1 MSFKFL
7 QFVLTIAIFLNA
19 AQVASAEEKGE
30 AAPIVP
36 VEAAGEPLAAP
47 ETPSEATPAS
57 AAPEAPAATPEPEQ
71 DPVTHS
77 RILPVKI
84 KPMQEG
90 ADGVSKAAP
99 NIQPEEA
106 EAVDSDTLALY
117 ADQASGSYGDK
128 LWQGMSRN
136 EIVTAIKSI
145 PVSKNS
151 SAQREIALRM
161 ILSKSQV
168 PLSQSEPK
176 SPDIF
181 IARLTKL
188 VELGAFK
195 EALSIYEKLQNPPAI
210 EEAAL
215 AGMLAFIANGQIA
228 VACLEQKALDEKFEK
243 KDPFWAQFGKFCQA
257 YIENTSDNADPA
269 QALMTA
275 SLKFAQSEK
284 ITPPSKFEDLNNLS
298 AVELLTLSKSGILD
312 QGKWNVGTASNLE
325 PRVVSFLLNLDPISS
340 AQKLSLATVA
350 VEHGIL
356 TPAQLGEIYT
366 ALSGSKLAAPW
377 AEIIDSY
384 AKIQDGKTVIPN
396 AKLKT
401 LLGLVAQDSLM
412 TSALLPLADALMAIQ
427 ASDDL
432 SQAQAASGLRVLIK
446 SGKTPEPFWVSKA
459 FKILE
464 PAAAEESAFASL
476 LKVWGESEISTAE
489 NEKEP
494 KTAKADPKREISKE
508 MAYSLVLKDFIA
520 AEAGDKSGQKGS
532 YDNFFSLTVSGNYV
546 MPSDVLTEDLKRA
559 AQAKHLGKVLLSGLK
574 VLNGQKMDNLHPKVV
589 YQVLK
594 AYKTAGLSEETESLA
609 YETLLGLTT
618 EKKEN

>member
-19 AQVASAEEKGE
+19 AQIASAEEKGG

-57 AAPEAPAATPEPEQ
+57 AAPEAAAAHEPEQ

-106 EAVDSDTLALY
+106 EAVDPDILALY

-168 PLSQSEPK
+168 PLSQSESK

-195 EALSIYEKLQNPPAI
+195 EALSIYEKLQNPPAN

-257 YIENTSDNADPA
+257 YIENTSDTSDPA

-275 SLKFAQSEK
+275 SLRFAQSEK

-325 PRVVSFLLNLDPISS
+325 PRVVSFLLNLDPISA
-340 AQKLSLATVA
+340 AQKLSLATIA

-356 TPAQLGEIYT
+356 TSAQLGEIYT
-366 ALSGSKLAAPW
+366 ALASSKLSTPW
-377 AEIIDSY
+377 ADIVDTY
-384 AKIQDGKTVIPN
+384 VKIHDGKTTIPQ
-396 AKLKT
+396 AKLKS
-401 LLGLVAQDSLM
+401 LLDIVAQEVLM
-412 TSALLPLADALMAIQ
+412 SPALLPFADALMTIQ

-432 SQAQAASGLRVLIK
+432 SQAQATAGLRVLIK

-459 FKILE
+459 FKISE
-464 PAAAEESAFASL
+464 PAPAEESAFASL
-476 LKVWGESEISTAE
+476 LKVWGESEVSTAE

-494 KTAKADPKREISKE
+494 KTAKTDPKREISKE